1 MELGRKAVSLWA
13 QEDVRYKRSVK
24 AGILL
29 KLADLERLGSLD
41 REGLRVFLPEICLI
55 LVQK

>member
-1 MELGRKAVSLWA
+1 MLA
-13 QEDVRYKRSVK
+13 QEEVLERSSVK

-29 KLADLERLGSLD
+29 ELPDLDRLGTLD
-41 REGLRVFLPEICLI
+41 RDGLRVFLPEKCLI

>member
-1 MELGRKAVSLWA
+1 MLA
-13 QEDVRYKRSVK
+13 QEEVRERRSVK

-29 KLADLERLGSLD
+29 KLADLERVGSLD
-41 REGLRVFLPEICLI
+41 SEGLRVFLPETCLI

>member
-1 MELGRKAVSLWA
+1 MWA

-41 REGLRVFLPEICLI
+41 KEGLRVFLPEICLI